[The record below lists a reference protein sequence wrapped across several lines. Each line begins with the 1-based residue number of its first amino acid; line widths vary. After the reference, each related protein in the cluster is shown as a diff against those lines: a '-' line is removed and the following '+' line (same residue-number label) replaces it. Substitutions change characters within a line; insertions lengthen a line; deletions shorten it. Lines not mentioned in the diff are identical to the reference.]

1 MSDINEIMA
10 GLDKIGERLTNLETD
25 RVSAK
30 AFAEKAQE
38 LGAKQAD
45 LARELL
51 EIRQKNEA
59 VPARAKA
66 KSVGESFVADKAY
79 TDFVSGAAT
88 SARAVI
94 TLNKE
99 GDDSTTTTGGTTQTA
114 GGATPTKVGIT
125 TAPAVTSLAP
135 SLYAGVFGTP
145 NVPQKIE
152 PLIPHIAVTTD
163 SVDYVT
169 VADNIGAAGVAEAAK
184 IPESTFTPTLAKA
197 NVVNVAHYTK
207 ITKQL
212 ADDAPALAA
221 YINTK
226 MLYGLQNKVENQ
238 IVNGNGT
245 APQLKGLLAAN
256 SYTDASTQL
265 AGAKNLFDLL
275 LLLQGLAET
284 AAYEPEAL
292 VLNPMTWAQLAMEK
306 DSQGRY
312 LLGGPG
318 LAANKS
324 VWGIPVVTSSA
335 VPAGKFIFGNFTQTV
350 TIYDRQQVAVEMT
363 GTNEDDFT
371 HYLYTIRASRR
382 LALAV
387 EVPAGI
393 FAGDFKVSESSSGTH

>member
-59 VPARAKA
+59 VPAKSEA

-94 TLNKE
+94 TLDK
-99 GDDSTTTTGGTTQTA
+99 GDSTPTTVGTTG
-114 GGATPTKVGIT
+114 
-125 TAPAVTSLAP
+125 PAATSLAP
-135 SLYAGVFGTP
+135 SFYAGVFGTP

-169 VADNIGAAGVAEAAK
+169 VADTIGAAGVAEAGA
-184 IPESTFTPTLAKA
+184 IPESRFTPTLAKA

-226 MLYGLQNKVENQ
+226 MLYGLQNKVESQ

-245 APQLKGLLAAN
+245 APQLKGLLATG
-256 SYTDASTQL
+256 SYTDASAQL
-265 AGAKNLFDLL
+265 TGAKNLFDLL
-275 LLLQGLAET
+275 LLLQGVAET

-393 FAGDFKVSESSSGTH
+393 FAGDFKVSEPSNGTH

>member
-59 VPARAKA
+59 VPARAEA
-66 KSVGESFVADKAY
+66 KSVGDSFVADKAY

-94 TLNKE
+94 TLSKE
-99 GDDSTTTTGGTTQTA
+99 DS
-114 GGATPTKVGIT
+114 TPTKVGT
-125 TAPAVTSLAP
+125 KGPEATSLAP
-135 SLYAGVFGTP
+135 SFYAGVFGTP

-169 VADNIGAAGVAEAAK
+169 VADTINAAGVAEAGK
-184 IPESTFTPTLAKA
+184 IPESTFTPALAKA

-238 IVNGNGT
+238 IVNGDGT
-245 APQLKGLLAAN
+245 APQLKGLLATG
-256 SYTDASTQL
+256 SYTDASTKL
-265 AGAKNLFDLL
+265 TGAKNLFDLL
-275 LLLQGLAET
+275 LLLQGVAET

-363 GTNEDDFT
+363 NTNEDDFT

-393 FAGDFKVSESSSGTH
+393 FAGDFKVSAAG

>member
-59 VPARAKA
+59 VPAKAAA
-66 KSVGESFVADKAY
+66 KSVGDSFVADKAY

-94 TLNKE
+94 TLYK
-99 GDDSTTTTGGTTQTA
+99 GDDSTPTTVGTNRV
-114 GGATPTKVGIT
+114 PV
-125 TAPAVTSLAP
+125 VTSLAP
-135 SLYAGVFGTP
+135 SFYAGVFGTP

-169 VADNIGAAGVAEAAK
+169 VADTINAAGVLEAKK
-184 IPESTFTPTLAKA
+184 IPESKFAPTLAKA

-245 APQLKGLLAAN
+245 APELKGLLATGSFTN
-256 SYTDASTQL
+256 ASEQL
-265 AGAKNLFDLL
+265 TGAKNLFDLL
-275 LLLQGLAET
+275 LLLQGVAET

-335 VPAGKFIFGNFTQTV
+335 VPAEKFIFGNFTQTV

-371 HYLYTIRASRR
+371 RYLYTIRASRR

-393 FAGDFKVSESSSGTH
+393 FAGDFKVSKPSSGTD

>member
-1 MSDINEIMA
+1 MSDINEIMT

-59 VPARAKA
+59 VPAKAEA
-66 KSVGESFVADKAY
+66 KSVGDSFVADKAY

-94 TLNKE
+94 TLDK
-99 GDDSTTTTGGTTQTA
+99 GS
-114 GGATPTKVGIT
+114 TPTAVGISG
-125 TAPAVTSLAP
+125 PDVTSLAP
-135 SLYAGVFGTP
+135 SFYAGVFGTP

-169 VADNIGAAGVAEAAK
+169 VADTIGAAGVAEAGA
-184 IPESTFTPTLAKA
+184 IPESKFTPTLAKA

-226 MLYGLQNKVENQ
+226 MLYGLQNKVESQ

-245 APQLKGLLAAN
+245 APQLKGLLATN

-265 AGAKNLFDLL
+265 TGAKNLFDLL
-275 LLLQGLAET
+275 LLLQGVAET

-306 DSQGRY
+306 DTQGRY

-393 FAGDFKVSESSSGTH
+393 FAGDFKVSAAG

>member
-30 AFAEKAQE
+30 AFADKAQE

-59 VPARAKA
+59 VPARAEA

-94 TLNKE
+94 TLDKA
-99 GDDSTTTTGGTTQTA
+99 SPTTVGTS
-114 GGATPTKVGIT
+114 G
-125 TAPAVTSLAP
+125 PAVTSLAP

-145 NVPQKIE
+145 NIPQKIE

-245 APQLKGLLAAN
+245 APELKGLLATG
-256 SYTDASTQL
+256 SFTDASAQL
-265 AGAKNLFDLL
+265 TGAKNLFDLL
-275 LLLQGLAET
+275 LLLQGVAET

-393 FAGDFKVSESSSGTH
+393 FAGDFKVSE

>member
-1 MSDINEIMA
+1 MSDNISEIMT

-59 VPARAKA
+59 VPARAEA
-66 KSVGESFVADKAY
+66 KSVGDSFVADKAY

-94 TLNKE
+94 TLDKGN
-99 GDDSTTTTGGTTQTA
+99 DS
-114 GGATPTKVGIT
+114 TPTKVGISNPSLT
-125 TAPAVTSLAP
+125 VTSLAP
-135 SLYAGVFGTP
+135 SFYAGVFGTP

-169 VADNIGAAGVAEAAK
+169 VADTISAAGVAEAGA
-184 IPESTFTPTLAKA
+184 IPESKFTPTLAKA

-226 MLYGLQNKVENQ
+226 MLYGLQAKVESQ
-238 IVNGNGT
+238 LVNGDGS
-245 APQLKGLLAAN
+245 ASQVKGLLATGSFTN
-256 SYTDASTQL
+256 ASEQL
-265 AGAKNLFDLL
+265 TGAKNLFDLL
-275 LLLQGLAET
+275 LLLQGAAET
-284 AAYEPEAL
+284 AAYTPEAL

-324 VWGIPVVTSSA
+324 V
-335 VPAGKFIFGNFTQTV
+335 
-350 TIYDRQQVAVEMT
+350 
-363 GTNEDDFT
+363 
-371 HYLYTIRASRR
+371 
-382 LALAV
+382 
-387 EVPAGI
+387 
-393 FAGDFKVSESSSGTH
+393 

>member
-59 VPARAKA
+59 VPARAEA
-66 KSVGESFVADKAY
+66 KSVGDSFVADKAY

-94 TLNKE
+94 TLDK
-99 GDDSTTTTGGTTQTA
+99 DA
-114 GGATPTKVGIT
+114 TKVGT
-125 TAPAVTSLAP
+125 SGPEATSLAP
-135 SLYAGVFGTP
+135 SFYAGVFGTP

-169 VADNIGAAGVAEAAK
+169 VADTINAAGVAEAEK
-184 IPESTFTPTLAKA
+184 IPESKFAPTLAKA

-226 MLYGLQNKVENQ
+226 MLYGLQNKVESQ
-238 IVNGNGT
+238 IVNGDGT
-245 APQLKGLLAAN
+245 APQLKGLLAN
-256 SYTDASTQL
+256 GSYTDASTQL
-265 AGAKNLFDLL
+265 TGARNLFDLL
-275 LLLQGLAET
+275 LLLQGVAET

-306 DSQGRY
+306 DSQDRY

-371 HYLYTIRASRR
+371 RYLYTIRASRR

-393 FAGDFKVSESSSGTH
+393 FAGAFKVSKPSSGTD

>member
-10 GLDKIGERLTNLETD
+10 GLDRISERLTNLETD

-59 VPARAKA
+59 VPAKAEA
-66 KSVGESFVADKAY
+66 KSVGDSFVADKAY

-94 TLNKE
+94 TLDKGSN
-99 GDDSTTTTGGTTQTA
+99 S
-114 GGATPTKVGIT
+114 TPTTVGT
-125 TAPAVTSLAP
+125 SGPAATSLAP
-135 SLYAGVFGTP
+135 SFYAGVFGTP

-169 VADNIGAAGVAEAAK
+169 VADTIGAAGVAEAGA
-184 IPESTFTPTLAKA
+184 IPESKFTPTLAKA

-238 IVNGNGT
+238 IVNGDGT
-245 APQLKGLLAAN
+245 APQLKGLLATG
-256 SYTDASTQL
+256 SFTDASAQL
-265 AGAKNLFDLL
+265 TGAKNLFDLL
-275 LLLQGLAET
+275 LLLQGVAET

-393 FAGDFKVSESSSGTH
+393 FAGDFKVSEPSSGKD

>member
-10 GLDKIGERLTNLETD
+10 GLDKIGERLTSLETD

-59 VPARAKA
+59 VPARAEA
-66 KSVGESFVADKAY
+66 KSVGDSFVADKAY

-94 TLNKE
+94 TLSKE
-99 GDDSTTTTGGTTQTA
+99 DPPAT

-125 TAPAVTSLAP
+125 KGPEATSLAP

-169 VADNIGAAGVAEAAK
+169 VADTINAAGVAEAEK
-184 IPESTFTPTLAKA
+184 IPESKFTPTLAKA

-226 MLYGLQNKVENQ
+226 MLYGLQNKVEDQ
-238 IVNGNGT
+238 IVNGDGT
-245 APQLKGLLAAN
+245 APQLKGLLAKD

-265 AGAKNLFDLL
+265 AGAKNRFDLL
-275 LLLQGLAET
+275 LLLQGVAET

-306 DSQGRY
+306 DSQDRY

-350 TIYDRQQVAVEMT
+350 TIYDRQQVAIEMT

-393 FAGDFKVSESSSGTH
+393 FAGDFRVSE

>member
-1 MSDINEIMA
+1 MSDINEIMD

-30 AFAEKAQE
+30 AFADKAQE

-59 VPARAKA
+59 VPAKAEA
-66 KSVGESFVADKAY
+66 KSVGDSFVADKAY

-94 TLNKE
+94 TLNK
-99 GDDSTTTTGGTTQTA
+99 SS
-114 GGATPTKVGIT
+114 TPTTVGT
-125 TAPAVTSLAP
+125 SGPAATSLAP
-135 SLYAGVFGTP
+135 SFYAGVFGTP

-169 VADNIGAAGVAEAAK
+169 VADTIGAAGVAEAGA
-184 IPESTFTPTLAKA
+184 IPESKFTPTLAKA

-226 MLYGLQNKVENQ
+226 MLYGLQNKVEGQ
-238 IVNGNGT
+238 IVNGDGT
-245 APQLKGLLAAN
+245 ASQLKGLLATG
-256 SYTDASTQL
+256 SFTDASAQL
-265 AGAKNLFDLL
+265 TGAKNLFDLL
-275 LLLQGLAET
+275 LLLQGVAET

-393 FAGDFKVSESSSGTH
+393 FAGEFKVTPGA

>member
-1 MSDINEIMA
+1 MSDINEIMT

-59 VPARAKA
+59 VPAKAEA
-66 KSVGESFVADKAY
+66 KSVGDSFVADKAY
-79 TDFVSGAAT
+79 SDFVSGAAT

-94 TLNKE
+94 TLDKS
-99 GDDSTTTTGGTTQTA
+99 STPTTVGTTG
-114 GGATPTKVGIT
+114 
-125 TAPAVTSLAP
+125 PAANSLAP
-135 SLYAGVFGTP
+135 SFYAGVFGTP
-145 NVPQKIE
+145 NGSQKIE

-169 VADNIGAAGVAEAAK
+169 VADTIGAAGVAEAGAV
-184 IPESTFTPTLAKA
+184 PESRFTPTLAKA

-245 APQLKGLLAAN
+245 APQLKGLLATG
-256 SYTDASTQL
+256 SYTDASAQL
-265 AGAKNLFDLL
+265 TGAKNLFDLL
-275 LLLQGLAET
+275 LLLQGVAET

-393 FAGDFKVSESSSGTH
+393 FAGDFKVTPGA

>member
-1 MSDINEIMA
+1 MSDNISEIMA

-38 LGAKQAD
+38 LGAKQTD

-59 VPARAKA
+59 VPAKAEA
-66 KSVGESFVADKAY
+66 KSVGDSFVADKAY

-94 TLNKE
+94 TLDKGSN
-99 GDDSTTTTGGTTQTA
+99 S
-114 GGATPTKVGIT
+114 TPTTVGT
-125 TAPAVTSLAP
+125 SGPAATSLAP
-135 SLYAGVFGTP
+135 SFYAGVFGTP

-169 VADNIGAAGVAEAAK
+169 VADTIGAAGVAEAGA
-184 IPESTFTPTLAKA
+184 IPESKFTPTLAKA

-245 APQLKGLLAAN
+245 APELKGLLATG
-256 SYTDASTQL
+256 SFTDASAQL
-265 AGAKNLFDLL
+265 TGAKNLFDLL
-275 LLLQGLAET
+275 LLLQGVAET

-393 FAGDFKVSESSSGTH
+393 FAGDFKVSEPSSGKD

>member
-1 MSDINEIMA
+1 MSDINEIMT
-10 GLDKIGERLTNLETD
+10 GLDKISERLTNLETD

-30 AFAEKAQE
+30 AFADKAQE

-51 EIRQKNEA
+51 EIRQKSEA
-59 VPARAKA
+59 VPAKAEA
-66 KSVGESFVADKAY
+66 KSVGDSFVADKAY

-94 TLNKE
+94 TLSK
-99 GDDSTTTTGGTTQTA
+99 GDS
-114 GGATPTKVGIT
+114 TPTKVGT
-125 TAPAVTSLAP
+125 SGPAATSLAP
-135 SLYAGVFGTP
+135 SFYAGVFGTP

-169 VADNIGAAGVAEAAK
+169 VADTIGAAGVAEAGT

-245 APQLKGLLAAN
+245 APQLKGLLADG
-256 SYTDASTQL
+256 SYTNASAQL

-275 LLLQGLAET
+275 LLLQGVAET

-306 DSQGRY
+306 DSQDRY

-363 GTNEDDFT
+363 NTNEDDFT
-371 HYLYTIRASRR
+371 RYLYTIRASRR

-393 FAGDFKVSESSSGTH
+393 FAGDFKVSAAG

>member
-1 MSDINEIMA
+1 MSDINEIMT

-59 VPARAKA
+59 VPAKAEA
-66 KSVGESFVADKAY
+66 KSVGDSFVADKAY

-94 TLNKE
+94 TLNK
-99 GDDSTTTTGGTTQTA
+99 GDSNSTPTTVGTTG
-114 GGATPTKVGIT
+114 
-125 TAPAVTSLAP
+125 PAAVSLAP
-135 SLYAGVFGTP
+135 SFYAGVFGTP

-169 VADNIGAAGVAEAAK
+169 VADTIGAAGVAETGAV
-184 IPESTFTPTLAKA
+184 PESKFTPTLAKA

-226 MLYGLQNKVENQ
+226 MLYGLQNKVESQ

-245 APQLKGLLAAN
+245 APQLKGLLATN
-256 SYTDASTQL
+256 SYTDASAKLT
-265 AGAKNLFDLL
+265 GAKNLFDLL
-275 LLLQGLAET
+275 LLLQGVAET

-363 GTNEDDFT
+363 NTNEDDFT
-371 HYLYTIRASRR
+371 RYLYTIRASRR

-393 FAGDFKVSESSSGTH
+393 FAGDFKVPSNETPSGHQ

>member
-1 MSDINEIMA
+1 MSDINEIMT

-30 AFAEKAQE
+30 AFADKAQE

-51 EIRQKNEA
+51 EIRQKSEA
-59 VPARAKA
+59 VPAKAEA
-66 KSVGESFVADKAY
+66 KSVGDSFVADKAY

-94 TLNKE
+94 TLDK
-99 GDDSTTTTGGTTQTA
+99 GDS
-114 GGATPTKVGIT
+114 TPTKVGT
-125 TAPAVTSLAP
+125 TNAPAVTSLAP

-169 VADNIGAAGVAEAAK
+169 VADTIGATGVAEAGK

-226 MLYGLQNKVENQ
+226 MLYGLQTKVEDQ

-245 APQLKGLLAAN
+245 APQLKGLLADG
-256 SYTDASTQL
+256 SFTDASTQL
-265 AGAKNLFDLL
+265 TGAKNLFDLL
-275 LLLQGLAET
+275 LLLQGVAET

-306 DSQGRY
+306 DSQDRY

-393 FAGDFKVSESSSGTH
+393 FAGDFKVSAAG

>member
-59 VPARAKA
+59 VPAKAEA

-94 TLNKE
+94 TLSKE
-99 GDDSTTTTGGTTQTA
+99 DPPTTGGTTSTTV
-114 GGATPTKVGIT
+114 GSTPTKVGT
-125 TAPAVTSLAP
+125 TGLAATSLAP
-135 SLYAGVFGTP
+135 SFYAVVFGTP

-152 PLIPHIAVTTD
+152 PLIPHIAVTTN

-169 VADNIGAAGVAEAAK
+169 VADTINAAGVAEAGA
-184 IPESTFTPTLAKA
+184 IPESTFTPALAKA

-226 MLYGLQNKVENQ
+226 MLYGLQAKVESQ
-238 IVNGNGT
+238 LVNGDGS
-245 APQLKGLLAAN
+245 ASQIKGLLAN
-256 SYTDASTQL
+256 GSYTNASEQL
-265 AGAKNLFDLL
+265 TGAKNLFDLL
-275 LLLQGLAET
+275 LLLQGVAET

-335 VPAGKFIFGNFTQTV
+335 VPAEKFIFGNFTQTATV
-350 TIYDRQQVAVEMT
+350 YDRQQVAVEMT
-363 GTNEDDFT
+363 NTNEDDFT

-393 FAGDFKVSESSSGTH
+393 FAGDFKVSKSSSGKD

>member
-1 MSDINEIMA
+1 MSDNISEIMT

-59 VPARAKA
+59 VPAKAEA
-66 KSVGESFVADKAY
+66 KSVGDSFVADKAY

-94 TLNKE
+94 TLNK
-99 GDDSTTTTGGTTQTA
+99 DSHPTTVGTSGPEA
-114 GGATPTKVGIT
+114 
-125 TAPAVTSLAP
+125 TSLAP
-135 SLYAGVFGTP
+135 SFYAGVFGTP

-169 VADNIGAAGVAEAAK
+169 VADNIGATGVAEAGK

-245 APQLKGLLAAN
+245 APQLKGLLAN
-256 SYTDASTQL
+256 GSYTDASTQL

-275 LLLQGLAET
+275 LLLQGVAET

-393 FAGDFKVSESSSGTH
+393 FAGDFKVSAATAG

>member
-1 MSDINEIMA
+1 MSDNISEIMA

-38 LGAKQAD
+38 LGAKQTD

-59 VPARAKA
+59 VPAKAEA
-66 KSVGESFVADKAY
+66 KSVGDSFVADKAY

-94 TLNKE
+94 TLDKGSN
-99 GDDSTTTTGGTTQTA
+99 S
-114 GGATPTKVGIT
+114 TPTTVGT
-125 TAPAVTSLAP
+125 SGPAATSLAP
-135 SLYAGVFGTP
+135 SFYAGVFGTP

-169 VADNIGAAGVAEAAK
+169 VADTIGAAGVAEAGA
-184 IPESTFTPTLAKA
+184 IPESKFTPTLAKA

-238 IVNGNGT
+238 IVNGDGT
-245 APQLKGLLAAN
+245 ASQLKGLLATG
-256 SYTDASTQL
+256 SFTDASAQL
-265 AGAKNLFDLL
+265 TGAKNLFDLL
-275 LLLQGLAET
+275 LLLQGVAET

-393 FAGDFKVSESSSGTH
+393 FAGDFKVSSNETPSGH

>member
-1 MSDINEIMA
+1 MSDINEIMT

-30 AFAEKAQE
+30 AFADKAQE

-51 EIRQKNEA
+51 EIRQKSEA
-59 VPARAKA
+59 VPAKAEA
-66 KSVGESFVADKAY
+66 KSVGDSFVADKAY

-94 TLNKE
+94 TLDK
-99 GDDSTTTTGGTTQTA
+99 GDS
-114 GGATPTKVGIT
+114 TPTKVGT
-125 TAPAVTSLAP
+125 NGPAATSLAP
-135 SLYAGVFGTP
+135 SFYAGVFGTP

-169 VADNIGAAGVAEAAK
+169 VADTIGATGVAEAGK

-226 MLYGLQNKVENQ
+226 MLYGLQTKVEDQ

-245 APQLKGLLAAN
+245 APQLKGLLADG
-256 SYTDASTQL
+256 SFTDASTQL
-265 AGAKNLFDLL
+265 TGAKNLFDLL
-275 LLLQGLAET
+275 LLLQGVAET

-306 DSQGRY
+306 DSQDRY

-393 FAGDFKVSESSSGTH
+393 FAGDFKVSAAG

>member
-59 VPARAKA
+59 VPAKAEA

-94 TLNKE
+94 TLDK
-99 GDDSTTTTGGTTQTA
+99 GSTPTTVGTTG
-114 GGATPTKVGIT
+114 
-125 TAPAVTSLAP
+125 PAATSLAP
-135 SLYAGVFGTP
+135 SFYAGVFGTP

-169 VADNIGAAGVAEAAK
+169 VADTIGAAGVAEAGA
-184 IPESTFTPTLAKA
+184 IPESRFTPTLAKA

-226 MLYGLQNKVENQ
+226 MLYGLQNKVESQ

-245 APQLKGLLAAN
+245 APQLKGLLATGN
-256 SYTDASTQL
+256 FTDASAQL
-265 AGAKNLFDLL
+265 TGAKNLFDLL
-275 LLLQGLAET
+275 LLLQGVAET

-393 FAGDFKVSESSSGTH
+393 FAGDFKVPSNETPSGH

>member
-59 VPARAKA
+59 VPAKAEA
-66 KSVGESFVADKAY
+66 KSVGDSFVADKAY

-94 TLNKE
+94 TLDKGSN
-99 GDDSTTTTGGTTQTA
+99 S
-114 GGATPTKVGIT
+114 TPTTVGT
-125 TAPAVTSLAP
+125 SGPAATSLAP
-135 SLYAGVFGTP
+135 SFYAGVFGTP

-169 VADNIGAAGVAEAAK
+169 VADTIGAAGVAEAGA
-184 IPESTFTPTLAKA
+184 IPESKFTPTLAKA

-245 APQLKGLLAAN
+245 APQLKGLLATE
-256 SYTDASTQL
+256 SFTDASAQL
-265 AGAKNLFDLL
+265 TGAKNLFDLL
-275 LLLQGLAET
+275 LLLQGVAET

-393 FAGDFKVSESSSGTH
+393 FAGDFKVSAPSSGKD

>member
-59 VPARAKA
+59 VPAKAEA
-66 KSVGESFVADKAY
+66 KSVGDSFVADKAY

-94 TLNKE
+94 TLDKG
-99 GDDSTTTTGGTTQTA
+99 GDS
-114 GGATPTKVGIT
+114 TPTKVGT
-125 TAPAVTSLAP
+125 KGPEATSLAP
-135 SLYAGVFGTP
+135 SFYAGVFGTP

-169 VADNIGAAGVAEAAK
+169 VADTINAAGVAEAGA
-184 IPESTFTPTLAKA
+184 IPESKFTPTLAKA

-226 MLYGLQNKVENQ
+226 MLYGLQAKVESQ
-238 IVNGNGT
+238 LVNGDGS
-245 APQLKGLLAAN
+245 ASQIKGLLAN
-256 SYTDASTQL
+256 GSYTNASEQL
-265 AGAKNLFDLL
+265 TGAKNLFDLL

-284 AAYEPEAL
+284 AAYTPEAL

-393 FAGDFKVSESSSGTH
+393 FAGDFKVSTTTTGSGNQL

>member
-59 VPARAKA
+59 VPAKAEA
-66 KSVGESFVADKAY
+66 KSVGDSFVADKAY

-94 TLNKE
+94 TLDKGSN
-99 GDDSTTTTGGTTQTA
+99 S
-114 GGATPTKVGIT
+114 TPTTVGT
-125 TAPAVTSLAP
+125 SGPAATSLAP
-135 SLYAGVFGTP
+135 SFYAGVFGTP

-169 VADNIGAAGVAEAAK
+169 VADTIGAAGVAEAEK
-184 IPESTFTPTLAKA
+184 IPESKFTPTLAKA

-226 MLYGLQNKVENQ
+226 MLYGLQTKVEDQ

-245 APQLKGLLAAN
+245 APQLKGLLATG
-256 SYTDASTQL
+256 SFTDASAQL
-265 AGAKNLFDLL
+265 TGAKNLFDLL

-393 FAGDFKVSESSSGTH
+393 FAGDFRVSSGE

>member
-1 MSDINEIMA
+1 MSDINEIMT

-59 VPARAKA
+59 VPAKAEA
-66 KSVGESFVADKAY
+66 KSVGDSFVADKAY

-94 TLNKE
+94 TLNKSS
-99 GDDSTTTTGGTTQTA
+99 STPTTVGTTG
-114 GGATPTKVGIT
+114 
-125 TAPAVTSLAP
+125 PAATSLAP
-135 SLYAGVFGTP
+135 SFYAGVFGTP

-169 VADNIGAAGVAEAAK
+169 VADTIGAAGVAEAGA
-184 IPESTFTPTLAKA
+184 IPESKFTPTLAKA

-226 MLYGLQNKVENQ
+226 MLYGLQTKVEDQ

-245 APQLKGLLAAN
+245 APQLKGLLATG
-256 SYTDASTQL
+256 SFTDASAQL
-265 AGAKNLFDLL
+265 TGAKNLFDLL
-275 LLLQGLAET
+275 LLLQGVAET

-393 FAGDFKVSESSSGTH
+393 FAGDFKVSEPSSGKD

>member
-30 AFAEKAQE
+30 AFADKAHE

-51 EIRQKNEA
+51 EIRQKNET
-59 VPARAKA
+59 VPAKAEA
-66 KSVGESFVADKAY
+66 KSVGDSFVADKAY

-94 TLNKE
+94 TLDKGSN
-99 GDDSTTTTGGTTQTA
+99 S
-114 GGATPTKVGIT
+114 TPTTVGT
-125 TAPAVTSLAP
+125 SGPAATSLAP
-135 SLYAGVFGTP
+135 SFYAGVFGTP

-169 VADNIGAAGVAEAAK
+169 VADTIGAAGVAEAGA
-184 IPESTFTPTLAKA
+184 IPESKFTPTLAKA

-245 APQLKGLLAAN
+245 APQLKGLLATG
-256 SYTDASTQL
+256 SFTDASAQL
-265 AGAKNLFDLL
+265 TGAKNLFDLL
-275 LLLQGLAET
+275 LLLQGVAET

-393 FAGDFKVSESSSGTH
+393 FAGDFKVSSNETPSGH

>member
-59 VPARAKA
+59 VPAKSEA

-94 TLNKE
+94 TLDKS
-99 GDDSTTTTGGTTQTA
+99 STPTTVGTTG
-114 GGATPTKVGIT
+114 
-125 TAPAVTSLAP
+125 PAATSLAP
-135 SLYAGVFGTP
+135 SFYAGVFGTP

-169 VADNIGAAGVAEAAK
+169 VADTIGAAGVAEAGA
-184 IPESTFTPTLAKA
+184 IPESRFTPTLAKA

-226 MLYGLQNKVENQ
+226 MLYGLQNKVESQ

-245 APQLKGLLAAN
+245 APQLKGLLATGN
-256 SYTDASTQL
+256 FTDASAQL
-265 AGAKNLFDLL
+265 TGAKNLFDLL
-275 LLLQGLAET
+275 LLLQGVAET

-393 FAGDFKVSESSSGTH
+393 FAGDFKVSEPSNGTH

>member
-30 AFAEKAQE
+30 AFADKAQE

-45 LARELL
+45 LAHELL
-51 EIRQKNEA
+51 EIRQKNET
-59 VPARAKA
+59 VPAKAEA

-94 TLNKE
+94 TLNKN
-99 GDDSTTTTGGTTQTA
+99 
-114 GGATPTKVGIT
+114 ATPTTVGT
-125 TAPAVTSLAP
+125 TGPAATSLAP
-135 SLYAGVFGTP
+135 SFYAGVFGTP

-169 VADNIGAAGVAEAAK
+169 VADTIGAAGVAEAGA
-184 IPESTFTPTLAKA
+184 IPESKFTPTLAKA

-226 MLYGLQNKVENQ
+226 MLYGLQTKVEDQ
-238 IVNGNGT
+238 IVNGDGT
-245 APQLKGLLAAN
+245 APQLKGLLATG
-256 SYTDASTQL
+256 SFTDASAQL
-265 AGAKNLFDLL
+265 TGAKNLFDLL
-275 LLLQGLAET
+275 LLLQGVAET

-393 FAGDFKVSESSSGTH
+393 FAGDFKVSEPSSGKD

>member
-1 MSDINEIMA
+1 MSDNISEIMT
-10 GLDKIGERLTNLETD
+10 GLDKIGERLGHLEND
-25 RVSAK
+25 HVSAK
-30 AFAEKAQE
+30 AFADKAQE

-51 EIRQKNEA
+51 EIRQKSEA
-59 VPARAKA
+59 VPAKAEA
-66 KSVGESFVADKAY
+66 KSVGDSFVADKAY

-94 TLNKE
+94 TLNK
-99 GDDSTTTTGGTTQTA
+99 DDS
-114 GGATPTKVGIT
+114 TPTKVGT
-125 TAPAVTSLAP
+125 DKVPVVTSLAP
-135 SLYAGVFGTP
+135 SFYAGVFGTP

-169 VADNIGAAGVAEAAK
+169 VADTINAAGVKEAAK

-197 NVVNVAHYTK
+197 NVVNIAHYTK

-226 MLYGLQNKVENQ
+226 MLYGLQNKVESQ

-245 APQLKGLLAAN
+245 APELKGLLAKG

-265 AGAKNLFDLL
+265 TGAKNLFDLL

-371 HYLYTIRASRR
+371 RYLYTIRASRR

-393 FAGDFKVSESSSGTH
+393 FAGDFKVSAAAAG

>member
-30 AFAEKAQE
+30 AFADKAQE

-45 LARELL
+45 LAHELL
-51 EIRQKNEA
+51 EIRQKNET
-59 VPARAKA
+59 VPVKAEA

-94 TLNKE
+94 TLNKN
-99 GDDSTTTTGGTTQTA
+99 
-114 GGATPTKVGIT
+114 ATPTTVGT
-125 TAPAVTSLAP
+125 TGPAATSLAP
-135 SLYAGVFGTP
+135 SFYAGVFGTP

-169 VADNIGAAGVAEAAK
+169 VADTIGAAGVAEAGA
-184 IPESTFTPTLAKA
+184 IPESKFTPTLAKA

-226 MLYGLQNKVENQ
+226 MLYGLQTKVEDQ

-245 APQLKGLLAAN
+245 APQLKGLLATG
-256 SYTDASTQL
+256 SFTDASAQL
-265 AGAKNLFDLL
+265 TGAKNLFDLL
-275 LLLQGLAET
+275 LLLQGVAET

-393 FAGDFKVSESSSGTH
+393 FAGDFKVTPGV

>member
-30 AFAEKAQE
+30 AFAEKTQE
-38 LGAKQAD
+38 LGAKQTD

-59 VPARAKA
+59 VPAKA
-66 KSVGESFVADKAY
+66 EIKSVGDSFVADKAY

-94 TLNKE
+94 TLDKGSN
-99 GDDSTTTTGGTTQTA
+99 S
-114 GGATPTKVGIT
+114 TPTTVGT
-125 TAPAVTSLAP
+125 SGPAATSLAP
-135 SLYAGVFGTP
+135 SFYAGVFGTP

-169 VADNIGAAGVAEAAK
+169 VADTIGAAGVAEAGA
-184 IPESTFTPTLAKA
+184 IPESKFTPTLAKA

-238 IVNGNGT
+238 IVNGDGT
-245 APQLKGLLAAN
+245 APQLKGLLATG
-256 SYTDASTQL
+256 SFTDASAQL
-265 AGAKNLFDLL
+265 TGAKNLFDLL
-275 LLLQGLAET
+275 LLLQGVAET

-393 FAGDFKVSESSSGTH
+393 FAGDFKVSSNETPSGH

>member
-1 MSDINEIMA
+1 MSDINEIMT

-59 VPARAKA
+59 VPAKAEA
-66 KSVGESFVADKAY
+66 KSVGDSFVADKAY

-94 TLNKE
+94 TLDK
-99 GDDSTTTTGGTTQTA
+99 GSTPTTVGTTTDLTA
-114 GGATPTKVGIT
+114 A
-125 TAPAVTSLAP
+125 SFAP
-135 SLYAGVFGTP
+135 SFYAGVFGTP

-169 VADNIGAAGVAEAAK
+169 VADTIGAAGVAEAGA
-184 IPESTFTPTLAKA
+184 IPESKFTPTLAKA

-226 MLYGLQNKVENQ
+226 MLYGLQNKVESQ

-245 APQLKGLLAAN
+245 APQLKGLLATN

-265 AGAKNLFDLL
+265 TGAKNLFDLL
-275 LLLQGLAET
+275 LLLQGVAET

-306 DSQGRY
+306 DTQGRY

-393 FAGDFKVSESSSGTH
+393 FAGDFKVSAAG

>member
-10 GLDKIGERLTNLETD
+10 GLDKIGERLTSLETD

-59 VPARAKA
+59 VPAKAEA
-66 KSVGESFVADKAY
+66 KSVGDSFVADKGY
-79 TDFVSGAAT
+79 TVFVSGAAT

-99 GDDSTTTTGGTTQTA
+99 DSKS
-114 GGATPTKVGIT
+114 TPTTVGT
-125 TAPAVTSLAP
+125 DRVPVVTSLAP
-135 SLYAGVFGTP
+135 SFYAGVFGTP

-169 VADNIGAAGVAEAAK
+169 VADTINAAGVAEAAK

-238 IVNGNGT
+238 IVNGDGS
-245 APQLKGLLAAN
+245 ASQIKGLLATGSFTN
-256 SYTDASTQL
+256 ASEQL
-265 AGAKNLFDLL
+265 TGAKNLFDLL
-275 LLLQGLAET
+275 LLLQGVAET

-306 DSQGRY
+306 DSQDRY

-335 VPAGKFIFGNFTQTV
+335 VPARKFIFGNFSQTV

-393 FAGDFKVSESSSGTH
+393 FAGDFKVSGAAAG

>member
-1 MSDINEIMA
+1 MSDNISEIMT

-51 EIRQKNEA
+51 EIRQKSEA
-59 VPARAKA
+59 VPAKAEA
-66 KSVGESFVADKAY
+66 KSVGDSFVADKAY

-94 TLNKE
+94 TLDK
-99 GDDSTTTTGGTTQTA
+99 GDS
-114 GGATPTKVGIT
+114 TPTKVGT
-125 TAPAVTSLAP
+125 SGPAATSLAP
-135 SLYAGVFGTP
+135 SFYAGVFGTP

-169 VADNIGAAGVAEAAK
+169 VADTIGAAGVAEAGK

-226 MLYGLQNKVENQ
+226 MLYGLQTKVEDQ

-245 APQLKGLLAAN
+245 APQLKGLLADGSFTN
-256 SYTDASTQL
+256 ASTQL

-275 LLLQGLAET
+275 LLLQGVAET

-393 FAGDFKVSESSSGTH
+393 FAGDFKVSAAG

>member
-30 AFAEKAQE
+30 AFADKAQE

-59 VPARAKA
+59 VPARAEA

-94 TLNKE
+94 TLDK
-99 GDDSTTTTGGTTQTA
+99 DSTKLGTSGPEA
-114 GGATPTKVGIT
+114 
-125 TAPAVTSLAP
+125 TSLAP
-135 SLYAGVFGTP
+135 SFYAGVFGTP

-169 VADNIGAAGVAEAAK
+169 VADTIDAAGVAEAGK

-226 MLYGLQNKVENQ
+226 MLYGLQAKVESQ
-238 IVNGNGT
+238 LVNGDGS
-245 APQLKGLLAAN
+245 ASQVKGLLATD
-256 SYTDASTQL
+256 SYTDASAQL
-265 AGAKNLFDLL
+265 TGAKNLFDLL
-275 LLLQGLAET
+275 LLLQGVAET
-284 AAYEPEAL
+284 AAYTPEAL

-363 GTNEDDFT
+363 NTNEDDFT
-371 HYLYTIRASRR
+371 RYLYTIRASRR

-393 FAGDFKVSESSSGTH
+393 FAGDFKVTPGA

>member
-1 MSDINEIMA
+1 MSDNISEIMT

-59 VPARAKA
+59 VPAKAEA
-66 KSVGESFVADKAY
+66 KSVGDSFVADKAY

-94 TLNKE
+94 TLDKGSN
-99 GDDSTTTTGGTTQTA
+99 S
-114 GGATPTKVGIT
+114 TPTTVGTSGPKAI
-125 TAPAVTSLAP
+125 SLAP
-135 SLYAGVFGTP
+135 SFYAGVFGTP

-169 VADNIGAAGVAEAAK
+169 VADTIGAAGVAEAGA
-184 IPESTFTPTLAKA
+184 IPESKFTPTLAKA

-226 MLYGLQNKVENQ
+226 MLYGLQTKVEDQ
-238 IVNGNGT
+238 IVNGDGT
-245 APQLKGLLAAN
+245 APQLKGLLATG
-256 SYTDASTQL
+256 SFTDASAQL
-265 AGAKNLFDLL
+265 TGAKNLFDLL
-275 LLLQGLAET
+275 LLLQGVAET

-393 FAGDFKVSESSSGTH
+393 FAGDFKVSEPSSGKD

>member
-30 AFAEKAQE
+30 AFADKAQE

-51 EIRQKNEA
+51 EIRQKNET
-59 VPARAKA
+59 VPAKA
-66 KSVGESFVADKAY
+66 ETKSVGESFVADKAY

-94 TLNKE
+94 TLDKN
-99 GDDSTTTTGGTTQTA
+99 STPTTVGTTG
-114 GGATPTKVGIT
+114 
-125 TAPAVTSLAP
+125 PAATSLAP

-145 NVPQKIE
+145 NGSQKIE
-152 PLIPHIAVTTD
+152 LLIPHIAVTTD

-169 VADNIGAAGVAEAAK
+169 VADTIGAAGVAEAGA
-184 IPESTFTPTLAKA
+184 IPESKFTPTLAKA

-226 MLYGLQNKVENQ
+226 MLYGLQNKVEGQ

-245 APQLKGLLAAN
+245 APQLKGLLATG
-256 SYTDASTQL
+256 SFTDASAQL

-275 LLLQGLAET
+275 LLLQGVAET

-393 FAGDFKVSESSSGTH
+393 FAGDFKVTPGA

>member
-59 VPARAKA
+59 VPARAEA

-94 TLNKE
+94 TLDK
-99 GDDSTTTTGGTTQTA
+99 DA
-114 GGATPTKVGIT
+114 TKVGT
-125 TAPAVTSLAP
+125 SGPEATSLAP
-135 SLYAGVFGTP
+135 SFYAGVFGTP

-169 VADNIGAAGVAEAAK
+169 VADTINAAGVKEAGA

-226 MLYGLQNKVENQ
+226 MLYGLQNKVESQ
-238 IVNGNGT
+238 IVNGDGT
-245 APQLKGLLAAN
+245 APQLKGLLAN
-256 SYTDASTQL
+256 GSYTDASTQL
-265 AGAKNLFDLL
+265 TGARNLFDLL
-275 LLLQGLAET
+275 LLLQGVAET

-306 DSQGRY
+306 DSQDRY

-393 FAGDFKVSESSSGTH
+393 FAGDFKVSEPSSGKD

>member
-1 MSDINEIMA
+1 MSDNISEIMA

-59 VPARAKA
+59 VPAKAEA

-94 TLNKE
+94 TLDK
-99 GDDSTTTTGGTTQTA
+99 DA
-114 GGATPTKVGIT
+114 TKVGT
-125 TAPAVTSLAP
+125 SGPEATSLAP
-135 SLYAGVFGTP
+135 SFYAGVFGTP

-169 VADNIGAAGVAEAAK
+169 VADTINAAGVAEAEK
-184 IPESTFTPTLAKA
+184 IPESKFTPKLAKA

-226 MLYGLQNKVENQ
+226 MLYGLQNKVESQ
-238 IVNGNGT
+238 IVNGDGS
-245 APQLKGLLAAN
+245 ASQIKGLLATN
-256 SYTDASTQL
+256 SYTDASAQL
-265 AGAKNLFDLL
+265 TGARNLFDLL
-275 LLLQGLAET
+275 LLLQGVAET

-335 VPAGKFIFGNFTQTV
+335 VPAGKFIFGNFTQTATV
-350 TIYDRQQVAVEMT
+350 YDRQQVAVEMT

-393 FAGDFKVSESSSGTH
+393 FAGDFKVSGSSSGKD